1 MASNTVSMS
10 RKSAAAADKL
20 LQAMTQLS
28 FPMDF
33 APVEAVPAK
42 PRAGASKP
50 TRYWIGVASREHVG
64 MGVAGGFC
72 QLCHGKAQPLRRMSV
87 GDWIVYYSPKEIMGQ
102 AASCQKFTAMG
113 QVIGAEVYA
122 FEMFPGFV
130 PYRRD
135 IQFVKATEAPIRPL
149 LSKLSFIQDQSRWGY
164 SFRLGHLEISKADFE
179 LIATAML
186 GPVLESSA
194 VAN

>member
-1 MASNTVSMS
+1 MS
-10 RKSAAAADKL
+10 SKSETDSAGAKIHPQL
-20 LQAMTQLS
+20 MTQLS
-28 FPMDF
+28 FPLDF
-33 APVEAVPAK
+33 ATVDAVPEK
-42 PRAGASKP
+42 PRAWAGKP

-102 AASCQKFTAMG
+102 TAPCQKFTAIG

-135 IQFVKATEAPIRPL
+135 IQFVKAAEASIRPL
-149 LSKLSFIQDQSRWGY
+149 LPQLSFIQDQSRWGY
-164 SFRLGHLEISKADFE
+164 SFRFGHLEIPRADFE

-186 GPVLESSA
+186 GPVPKSSA
-194 VAN
+194 AAN